1 MKTYK
6 QKKCFIYLNV
16 TLFLIREMEALGLS
30 NFDFKDTAEK
40 YKKEMMKLYGAKSP
54 VESESAVPTVSSPP
68 ERLPQTPMP
77 EMLSERLPQPL
88 MPEMPPQLPMPE
100 MPPERPQPPPI
111 PEMPFQSILSEEIDI
126 DKKYPPPVIP
136 DFILSENNR
145 DTAYGYLKV
154 NVRTGNGGLPLEG
167 SLVTVSEIRDGKE
180 HIIKLMTTDSS
191 GSTETLRLPAPLQTA
206 DDTPQDYEKFSKYN
220 ISVYSKGYF
229 RESSVDAPVFANIT
243 SVQTFYLIPE
253 PFDYNSGE
261 RNIIDRNP
269 EPEI

>member
-1 MKTYK
+1 
-6 QKKCFIYLNV
+6 
-16 TLFLIREMEALGLS
+16 LS

-40 YKKEMMKLYGAKSP
+40 YKKEMMKLYGAKSSAQ
-54 VESESAVPTVSSPP
+54 SENAVPTVSSLPEIPP
-68 ERLPQTPMP
+68 QSP
-77 EMLSERLPQPL
+77 
-88 MPEMPPQLPMPE
+88 MPEMPPEIPPQSPMPE
-100 MPPERPQPPPI
+100 MPPERPPQPPMPEI
-111 PEMPFQSILSEEIDI
+111 PPERPLQPLMPEMPFQPIPQEEIDI
-126 DKKYPPPVIP
+126 DKKYPPPVLP
-136 DFILSENNR
+136 EFILFENNR

-229 RESSVDAPVFANIT
+229 REVSVDAPVFANIT

-261 RNIIDRNP
+261 RTIIDRNP

>member
-1 MKTYK
+1 MKIFEGVYFYKVKYSFVLIKMYK
-6 QKKCFIYLNV
+6 QKKCFIYLIV

-40 YKKEMMKLYGAKSP
+40 YKKEMMKLYGAKSQAQ
-54 VESESAVPTVSSPP
+54 SESAVPNVSSPP
-68 ERLPQTPMP
+68 ERPL
-77 EMLSERLPQPL
+77 QP
-88 MPEMPPQLPMPE
+88 PMPE
-100 MPPERPQPPPI
+100 MPFQPI
-111 PEMPFQSILSEEIDI
+111 PPEEIDI
-126 DKKYPPPVIP
+126 DEKYPPPILP

-167 SLVTVSEIRDGKE
+167 SLVTVSEIKDGKE

-220 ISVYSKGYF
+220 ISVYSEGYF

-243 SVQTFYLIPE
+243 SLQTFYLIPE

-261 RNIIDRNP
+261 RTIIDRNP